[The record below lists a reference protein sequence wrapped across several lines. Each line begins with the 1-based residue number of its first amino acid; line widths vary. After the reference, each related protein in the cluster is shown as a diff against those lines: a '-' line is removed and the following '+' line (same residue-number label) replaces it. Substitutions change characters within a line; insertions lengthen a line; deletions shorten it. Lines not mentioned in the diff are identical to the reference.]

1 MKVPH
6 LPCKQL
12 DLHVTPMT
20 MLNGKNTVFT
30 NSIFMLNTLTF
41 KTCFF
46 FPPVGLASTFSFA
59 SDEKSSSFTS
69 TKSVHETPCVHI
81 SSQEWYSS
89 FTVKWSW
96 SFYFYFSCSWFPLA
110 LVLISTIFIQL

>member
-41 KTCFF
+41 KMCFF
-46 FPPVGLASTFSFA
+46 FHQLDSPPLSPLPVMRNQAHSPRRKVSTRHP
-59 SDEKSSSFTS
+59 
-69 TKSVHETPCVHI
+69 VYI
-81 SSQEWYSS
+81 SPHKNGI
-89 FTVKWSW
+89 V
-96 SFYFYFSCSWFPLA
+96 PL
-110 LVLISTIFIQL
+110 LLNGHGHFIFILVVLGSH

>member
-46 FPPVGLASTFSFA
+46 FHQLDSPPLSPLPVMRNQAHSPRRKVSTRHP
-59 SDEKSSSFTS
+59 
-69 TKSVHETPCVHI
+69 VYI
-81 SSQEWYSS
+81 SPHKNGMCS
-89 FTVKWSW
+89 FTVKWAW
-96 SFYFYFSCSWFPLA
+96 SFYFYFSCS
-110 LVLISTIFIQL
+110 

>member
-20 MLNGKNTVFT
+20 MLNSKNTVFT
-30 NSIFMLNTLTF
+30 NSIFMLNTLTL

-46 FPPVGLASTFSFA
+46 FFST
-59 SDEKSSSFTS
+59 
-69 TKSVHETPCVHI
+69 
-81 SSQEWYSS
+81 
-89 FTVKWSW
+89 SW
-96 SFYFYFSCSWFPLA
+96 TRLHFLLC
-110 LVLISTIFIQL
+110 Q

>member
-30 NSIFMLNTLTF
+30 NSIFMLNTLTL

-46 FPPVGLASTFSFA
+46 FST
-59 SDEKSSSFTS
+59 
-69 TKSVHETPCVHI
+69 
-81 SSQEWYSS
+81 
-89 FTVKWSW
+89 SW
-96 SFYFYFSCSWFPLA
+96 TRLHFLLC
-110 LVLISTIFIQL
+110 Q